1 METQLAGAFREGQLL
16 RMLDDNSLN
25 TIDNLS
31 FEPIPTFSPDSVH
44 AEIFGSDSDSDEA
57 SESYNFAHIAAG
69 AITSTLFLIL
79 IVCLLL
85 WFRRRRQRRLAAK
98 MQSIEQLELRRLAS
112 SSNNN
117 NNNNT
122 AGASTNIDS
131 RQDRNHNNYTTVSP
145 QIQVPVPVPL
155 RSARATTIPPPVNS
169 PILPS
174 QRPVRV
180 NTRPY
185 ILPGSNAAYFTG
197 TGIGIDT
204 SDRASVADTLVPYNN
219 IPRPVVNGGLATDAN
234 VQEEDE
240 PPPPYRPRDVP
251 NG

>member
-1 METQLAGAFREGQLL
+1 METLLAGAFREGQVL
-16 RMLDDNSLN
+16 RMVDDNSLT

-31 FEPIPTFSPDSVH
+31 LEPIPTFSPDSVY
-44 AEIFGSDSDSDEA
+44 APIFESESDSDEA
-57 SESYNFAHIAAG
+57 SESDNFAHIAAG

-79 IVCLLL
+79 LVCLLL

-112 SSNNN
+112 SNNN
-117 NNNNT
+117 
-122 AGASTNIDS
+122 STTGTSINIDS

-174 QRPVRV
+174 RRPVRV
-180 NTRPY
+180 YTRPY

-204 SDRASVADTLVPYNN
+204 SDRASVADTLVHYSNV
-219 IPRPVVNGGLATDAN
+219 PRPIADGGLARDAN
-234 VQEEDE
+234 VHEEDE
-240 PPPPYRPRDVP
+240 PPPPYQPRDVP